1 MRNTFATELVPLF
14 EKKSDLVL
22 YYADIG
28 NRLFDPLKA
37 IASDRV
43 INVGIAEANM
53 ASMAAGS
60 SKLGLKPI
68 IYTITPFTTAR
79 NFEQIKIDIA
89 YQHEPVVIVGTG
101 SGFSYANL
109 GPTHHSFEDIA
120 LMRVL
125 PNMQVVCPCD
135 SNELKILLN
144 RAIASKNPTYLR
156 IGKKNEPII
165 TKLDKSLEIGKV
177 NVIESG
183 SDIAILTTG
192 TIIDLA
198 AKLSESLKSQG
209 VSTELVSIHSIKPL
223 DEEYLSRM
231 CRRFIRV
238 IVLEEHSVIGG
249 LGSAILEWM
258 NSRGQ
263 YIPLSHFAIPD
274 RFYDQVSSL
283 ASARVK
289 AGLTLDRMLRNLKD
303 DGIIIAR

>member
-1 MRNTFATELVPLF
+1 MRNTFAKELVPMF
-14 EKKSDLVL
+14 EKTDELIL

-37 IASDRV
+37 VANDRV

-60 SKLGLKPI
+60 AKLGMKPL

-89 YQHEPVVIVGTG
+89 YQHQPVVIVGTG

-135 SNELKILLN
+135 SAELKVLLK
-144 RAIASKNPTYLR
+144 RAIESKNPTYLR
-156 IGKKNEPII
+156 IGKKNESTI
-165 TKLDKSLEIGKV
+165 TELNESLEIGKV
-177 NVIESG
+177 NVVEKG
-183 SDIAILTTG
+183 TEIAILSTG

-198 AKLSESLKSQG
+198 SELFKTLMSEGISA
-209 VSTELVSIHSIKPL
+209 ELVSIHSVKPL
-223 DEEYLSRM
+223 DNEYLSQM
-231 CRRFIRV
+231 CQRFSRV

-249 LGSAILEWM
+249 LGSAIFEWM
-258 NSRGQ
+258 NSHGQ
-263 YIPLSHFAIPD
+263 YAPISHFAIPD
-274 RFYDQVSSL
+274 KFYDQVSSVG
-283 ASARVK
+283 SARIK
-289 AGLTLDRMLRNLKD
+289 AGLTLGNIIDKLKNN
-303 DGIIIAR
+303 GIVRTS